1 MDGAKA
7 AGAKGF
13 PSRKRS
19 LSRRRRNREN
29 LVGYLFVLPNLL
41 GFIVFTAFGVFFSL
55 YMSMTDWSLIKQFKN
70 IKFVGL
76 ENYAQ
81 LFRDAWFTSSLA
93 NTFWLLL
100 VVPIEIFL
108 AMAFAFLLNDKVFLK
123 KTFRTILYLPNIT
136 STVAISVIWFT
147 LFHPRSG
154 PINELLRSLGIQNPP
169 QWLSSSLW
177 AKPTIGSLMV
187 WKTVGYYTLL
197 YVAAL
202 QGIPRQLYEAAT
214 VDGANAFRQF
224 FKITMPLLSPTTF
237 MLTVLSIINVFQDWS
252 IIQIMTEG
260 GPGTSTYTLGYYIYY
275 AAFRKNRMGY
285 ASSIAWVLLA
295 IIMVF
300 TLVRFRVEKKR
311 DY

>member
-1 MDGAKA
+1 MDDGR
-7 AGAKGF
+7 KG
-13 PSRKRS
+13 S
-19 LSRRRRNREN
+19 LKRRRKNREN
-29 LVGYLFVLPNLL
+29 LVGYLFILPNLL
-41 GFIVFTAFGVFFSL
+41 GFIVFTAFGVVFSL
-55 YMSMTDWSLIKQFKN
+55 YMSMTDWSLIKQLKN

-108 AMAFAFLLNDKVFLK
+108 AMAFAFILNDKVFLK

-214 VDGANAFRQF
+214 VDGASSFRQF
-224 FKITMPLLSPTTF
+224 FRITMPLLSPTTF

-300 TLVRFRVEKKR
+300 TIIRFRVEKKR

>member
-1 MDGAKA
+1 MDDGR
-7 AGAKGF
+7 KG
-13 PSRKRS
+13 S
-19 LSRRRRNREN
+19 LKRRRKNREN
-29 LVGYLFVLPNLL
+29 LVGYLFILPNLL
-41 GFIVFTAFGVFFSL
+41 GFIVFTAFGVVFSL
-55 YMSMTDWSLIKQFKN
+55 YMSMTDWSLIKQLKN

-108 AMAFAFLLNDKVFLK
+108 AMAFAFILNDKVFLK

-214 VDGANAFRQF
+214 VDGASSFRQF

-300 TLVRFRVEKKR
+300 TIIRFRVEKKR